1 MDGDGLC
8 DHESTRITIFKIPKF
23 NIKYTNDNENE
34 NVVDINKDEDK
45 HKDEDEHKNKA
56 NQ

>member
-8 DHESTRITIFKIPKF
+8 DHESTRISIFKIPKF
-23 NIKYTNDNENE
+23 NIKYTNDNEN
-34 NVVDINKDEDK
+34 NNDVVDINKNANEQNQNN
-45 HKDEDEHKNKA
+45 NKG